1 MSDKNN
7 SSEEID
13 PAEIEVNL
21 LHDLIEDNI
30 IIIIH
35 QNGMSIM
42 MNDDVDNR
50 TEEQMKLFS
59 RLYVASNPSFVLRL
73 FLLLEVTLLLVWESM
88 EDLYHRWMK

>member
-1 MSDKNN
+1 MSDNN
-7 SSEEID
+7 TPPEID
-13 PAEIEVNL
+13 PIEIEINL
-21 LHDLIEDNI
+21 INELIENNI
-30 IIIIH
+30 VIIIH

-50 TEEQMKLFS
+50 SNEQMKLFS
-59 RLYVASNPSFVLRL
+59 RLYVASNPSFVLRF